1 MGQGREYYSGAVV
14 YPGGMMTLTMEDD
27 TAFVELAQRG
37 DRAAFGELVKRYQKR
52 AYAVAY
58 GLVGNRDDALEL
70 AQESFAK
77 AYKAM
82 GRFDTAMPF
91 YPWLYR
97 IVKNTCLNHINR
109 RKRRGEWS
117 LDGMMED
124 GKDFATA
131 NDGPETLARRSELR
145 GQIGAAMLLVSESH
159 REILTLRHM
168 EELSYAEIAEILGVP
183 KGTVMSRLHAARR
196 SLREALDGA

>member
-1 MGQGREYYSGAVV
+1 
-14 YPGGMMTLTMEDD
+14 MTLTVDDD
-27 TAFVELAQRG
+27 TAVIELAQRG

-58 GLVGNRDDALEL
+58 GLVGNREDALEL

-82 GRFDTAMPF
+82 GRFDTGMPF

-97 IVKNTCLNHINR
+97 IVKNTCLNHLNR
-109 RKRRGEWS
+109 RKRRGETS
-117 LDGMMED
+117 LDGMMDD
-124 GKDFATA
+124 GRDFAA
-131 NDGPETLARRSELR
+131 GHDGPEKLAHRSELR
-145 GQIGAAMLLVSESH
+145 GRISEAMQVLNDAH
-159 REILTLRHM
+159 REILTLRHI
-168 EELSYAEIAEILGVP
+168 EELSYAEIAEVLDVP

-196 SLREALDGA
+196 SLREALECA